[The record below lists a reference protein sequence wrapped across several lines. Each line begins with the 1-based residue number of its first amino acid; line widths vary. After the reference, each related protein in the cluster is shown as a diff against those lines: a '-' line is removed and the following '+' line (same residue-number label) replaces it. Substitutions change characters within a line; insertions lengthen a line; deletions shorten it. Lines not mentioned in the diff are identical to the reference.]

1 MSQRRSRRLPI
12 LKKKKEKAIEKATK
26 AEKKAKDI
34 EVKIREKK
42 WKKKRLAIKKAKRE
56 AKIKIAEREA
66 ALLLRKNNKK
76 NKVKTIF
83 CYLELHQIITM
94 FKNQVLPEPNAN
106 QIESIDM
113 QLPSAEDHFDT
124 SFTRIS
130 EISKQ
135 FNTSGNDSITT
146 EVKDMSN
153 TLPPVSSISPTVS
166 NGHLIISGPSAQ
178 QQHVKANLV
187 VASTDKVTPLATS
200 VSKNEFLQLLS
211 LSQIGQGSG
220 RKSTPV
226 KIAPKSRDSNAPKR
240 VTEPLKNTVKL
251 PSKILIVRKDAF
263 DKTSRTVITL
273 KSSLNASPHIV
284 QNNVGKIVQQF
295 QAPSSSTTLQQ
306 QPKLVGNSTPTIKC
320 KAFSSTAP
328 ALKTYV
334 AEPLKMLQPAAK
346 ALILKKGEPA
356 KTPPTVAAQTK
367 SPNPPCPVVPKN
379 TEVVSRMEMM
389 EPSSPAPQN
398 ELVIY
403 SVVVSVFLC

>member
-1 MSQRRSRRLPI
+1 
-12 LKKKKEKAIEKATK
+12 
-26 AEKKAKDI
+26 
-34 EVKIREKK
+34 
-42 WKKKRLAIKKAKRE
+42 
-56 AKIKIAEREA
+56 
-66 ALLLRKNNKK
+66 
-76 NKVKTIF
+76 
-83 CYLELHQIITM
+83 M

-146 EVKDMSN
+146 EV

-178 QQHVKANLV
+178 QQHVEANLV

-273 KSSLNASPHIV
+273 KSSLNTPPHIV
-284 QNNVGKIVQQF
+284 QKNVGKIVQQI
-295 QAPSSSTTLQQ
+295 QAPPSSTTLQQ
-306 QPKLVGNSTPTIKC
+306 QPKLAGNSTPTIKC
-320 KAFSSTAP
+320 KAFSSTDP

-346 ALILKKGEPA
+346 TLILKKGEPA
-356 KTPPTVAAQTK
+356 KTSPTVAAQKK
-367 SPNPPCPVVPKN
+367 SANPSCPVLPKN

-403 SVVVSVFLC
+403 YCSCLSISLRFLTIWFFFRFLKICATSILTSET

>member
-1 MSQRRSRRLPI
+1 M
-12 LKKKKEKAIEKATK
+12 
-26 AEKKAKDI
+26 
-34 EVKIREKK
+34 
-42 WKKKRLAIKKAKRE
+42 
-56 AKIKIAEREA
+56 
-66 ALLLRKNNKK
+66 
-76 NKVKTIF
+76 
-83 CYLELHQIITM
+83 
-94 FKNQVLPEPNAN
+94 LPEPNAN
-106 QIESIDM
+106 QVESIDM
-113 QLPSAEDHFDT
+113 RLPSAEDFDT

-130 EISKQ
+130 ETSKQ
-135 FNTSGNDSITT
+135 FNTSGIDSITT

-153 TLPPVSSISPTVS
+153 SLPPVSSISPTVS

-178 QQHVKANLV
+178 QQHVEANLV
-187 VASTDKVTPLATS
+187 VASTNKVTPLATS
-200 VSKNEFLQLLS
+200 VSKNEFLQQLA

-240 VTEPLKNTVKL
+240 VTEPVKNTVKL

-273 KSSLNASPHIV
+273 KSSLNAPPHIV
-284 QNNVGKIVQQF
+284 QKNVGKIVQQF

-306 QPKLVGNSTPTIKC
+306 QPKLAGNSIPTIKC

-389 EPSSPAPQN
+389 EPSSPVPQN
-398 ELVIY
+398 ELVI
-403 SVVVSVFLC
+403 